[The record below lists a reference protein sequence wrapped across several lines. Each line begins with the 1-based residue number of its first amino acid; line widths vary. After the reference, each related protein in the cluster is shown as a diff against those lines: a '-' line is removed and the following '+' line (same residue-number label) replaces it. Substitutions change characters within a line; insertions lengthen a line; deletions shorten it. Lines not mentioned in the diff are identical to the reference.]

1 MIPKVAG
8 YSGFDSYGVTAYS
21 VLKPG
26 QRSLDREYYNH
37 ANTEKRNG
45 QTYLSSYSRFGT
57 NHQVTVDKTV
67 KPTDYKAASRSG
79 KQNLQY
85 ELLHNPELFKYT
97 KQGQLAE
104 SLGPKYQPRASSE
117 LKRIASTNVAGKV
130 AALQKEDEASKNDA
144 LYKTTQHWVTNYQGE
159 NNNLLN
165 TM

>member
-26 QRSLDREYYNH
+26 QKSLDREYYNN
-37 ANTEKRNG
+37 ANTVKPSG
-45 QTYLSSYSRFGT
+45 QTYLSTYSRFGS
-57 NHQVTVDKTV
+57 NHQITVDKTV

-79 KQNLQY
+79 KQNLKY

-104 SLGPKYQPRASSE
+104 SLNNKYQPRASSE
-117 LKRIASTNVAGKV
+117 LKRIASTNVAGRV
-130 AALQKEDEASKNDA
+130 AAIQKEDEAVKNDV
-144 LYKTTQHWVTNYQGE
+144 LYKTTQHWVSNYQGE
-159 NNNLLN
+159 NDTIEVFL
-165 TM
+165 